1 MNFLEKF
8 RRNKNLELKNEEI
21 KTILQN
27 SRRSLGEVHN
37 KIFDSKTQKEISE
50 ICEDFYEANES
61 ISSNDQAEIE
71 EPTKRTLIAATTKI
85 EEITK
90 KGEVFDQKSRTVV
103 TTIAAKTL
111 KIRECFLSQKAS
123 A

>member
-61 ISSNDQAEIE
+61 ISSNERAEIE

-103 TTIAAKTL
+103 TTIAARTL
-111 KIRECFLSQKAS
+111 KIRKCFLSQKAS